1 MDISAFFM
9 LRQRL
14 HAAALAG
21 AASCPDDARLAQA
34 CEALAPLE
42 AAAPVF
48 RKLGDLV
55 RRLRAPEGEGR
66 AAVLLEALTLADA
79 LACTQAAVAVP
90 GEAEP
95 VAPAVSWGGL
105 MADIPHSV
113 LRQVRE
119 NLLRESHPA
128 ASFMKELM
136 SARREWRCDVRL
148 CKELLRLMDAGED
161 LFVWSWLTEQDKGLL
176 PLLQASFDPRGEEG
190 MKYRVAAISKI
201 AGADAN
207 DFYVSHLPAANEEIR
222 CRLLRAL
229 HPTDENAELLV
240 RLCHTE
246 TDPSCLGVIC
256 GLLAR
261 TSLPSRWEHLRA
273 LKESAPWEALHAMT
287 GLSSPEASA
296 LTAELW
302 AHILPYYEATEE
314 DLMGDSSLTTTLIG
328 KSGPAIHDIYRRLA
342 ELRVR
347 WTYDRAVVE
356 ELVEILS
363 ASLLELMDEEL
374 LELAGELARTVSPL
388 FAIPYLMG
396 LMTMHSTG
404 AAYDAACEL
413 LGPEGFGH
421 GKLSEIAL
429 RVLADLFSCAH
440 SVAWRKSLTERFDDD
455 DWPDVDV
462 DDLDKIATSPCNIF
476 WSFPHWLRARER
488 KERPFADAL
497 DPRWLDAMLL
507 ADPFA
512 ASLPSSCW
520 RSKYFGQ
527 KTLADIVFCLADL
540 QDPPTRERI
549 GAFFHEQAL
558 RGLDWG
564 FRVMLWLRCCG
575 RSDYQGIMEADLRRK
590 KKDRICDI
598 SFVHYYRSFLALD
611 DPLGFAEEA
620 ERCLR
625 LIRDKKVPS
634 PGRYEVKMLEELFV
648 EARLKAASRG
658 GEDEADACNDAE
670 TE

>member
-1 MDISAFFM
+1 MGKLFDIIPTTNKARKKKYPYKIKFTDGRVVPLPSQYDFTDCSFIRRHGCIIAAFYMGLRFVNQKKSMKACLKHLQEHHPKGKHINYNLEQVCKAINKLAPGTPAKFYEKISKAEMKKALKRGDMVGAATLQVSGAGTYAAEMGESA
-9 LRQRL
+9 LGNIQRL
-14 HAAALAG
+14 ENLLGGLETAWKEGMARLENARTQLAG
-21 AASCPDDARLAQA
+21 AKEELQKAWPQEEELRNK
-34 CEALAPLE
+34 
-42 AAAPVF
+42 AA
-48 RKLGDLV
+48 
-55 RRLRAPEGEGR
+55 
-66 AAVLLEALTLADA
+66 
-79 LACTQAAVAVP
+79 
-90 GEAEP
+90 
-95 VAPAVSWGGL
+95 
-105 MADIPHSV
+105 
-113 LRQVRE
+113 
-119 NLLRESHPA
+119 
-128 ASFMKELM
+128 
-136 SARREWRCDVRL
+136 
-148 CKELLRLMDAGED
+148 
-161 LFVWSWLTEQDKGLL
+161 
-176 PLLQASFDPRGEEG
+176 
-190 MKYRVAAISKI
+190 
-201 AGADAN
+201 
-207 DFYVSHLPAANEEIR
+207 
-222 CRLLRAL
+222 
-229 HPTDENAELLV
+229 
-240 RLCHTE
+240 
-246 TDPSCLGVIC
+246 
-256 GLLAR
+256 
-261 TSLPSRWEHLRA
+261 
-273 LKESAPWEALHAMT
+273 
-287 GLSSPEASA
+287 
-296 LTAELW
+296 
-302 AHILPYYEATEE
+302 
-314 DLMGDSSLTTTLIG
+314 
-328 KSGPAIHDIYRRLA
+328 RLA

-347 WTYDRAVVE
+347 WTYDRAVIE

-476 WSFPHWLRARER
+476 WSFPDWLRER

-520 RSKYFGQ
+520 RDEYFGQ